1 MSPRLASVVF
11 GLASLLVL
19 ADAVGAA
26 QPSRTS
32 APKKATGGATQPAGR
47 IYKWVDNQGV
57 THYGQAIPMEYREQ
71 GGAEMNKGGLTVR
84 RIDPVATP
92 EQRKAAE
99 DKARREKEEQKR
111 LFEQRR
117 RDTALLNTY
126 TSSREID
133 EARDRNLALPSQAI
147 RGLEPRVKKSEDR
160 LAALQ
165 ARAGDL
171 EKAGRP
177 VPDHLLDDIE
187 QQKLELEGLRADIG
201 RHQSQIEAIRARF
214 DHDKQRYIELTQLTP
229 R

>member
-1 MSPRLASVVF
+1 MPPRLAAVLF

-26 QPSRTS
+26 QPSRPI
-32 APKKATGGATQPAGR
+32 APKKSTGAAQPAGR

-57 THYGQAIPMEYREQ
+57 THYGQAIPLEYRDQ
-71 GGAEMNKGGLTVR
+71 GGAEMNKGGMTVR

-92 EQRKAAE
+92 EQRRAAE
-99 DKARREKEEQKR
+99 EKARRDKEEQKR

-126 TSSREID
+126 TSSNEID
-133 EARDRNLALPSQAI
+133 VARDRNLALPVQAI
-147 RGLEPRVKKSEDR
+147 RGLEPRVKRSEER

-165 ARAGDL
+165 ARAADL
-171 EKAGRP
+171 EKAGKP
-177 VPDHLLDDIE
+177 VYDHLKDDIAE
-187 QQKLELEGLRADIG
+187 QNLELESLRADIG

-214 DHDKQRYIELTQLTP
+214 DTDKQRYIELTQLMP